1 MTPLIFA
8 FFALAAAPA
17 FAQEPSG
24 CDKFKWPLD
33 QERALLAKPSQ
44 IASGGELAQTP
55 AAALLSLVPLAKANL
70 PLTPSR
76 APRYSDSYAGF
87 LRAPAPQAGTYRITL
102 SHAAWTDVVQDGHEL
117 RSVAFTGARD
127 CSGLA
132 KSVKFELAAAP
143 FVIQVSGTSAHAIA
157 LAVTAD

>member
-1 MTPLIFA
+1 MVRKMTPLIFA

-102 SHAAWTDVVQDGHEL
+102 SHAAWTDV
-117 RSVAFTGARD
+117 ARD